1 MDNLD
6 SVISDYLQK
15 QTNYAVLITGKW
27 GVGKTYYYKHTLS
40 KTIADTDTITD
51 ASNKYKSIHI
61 SLFGLTSIEDIQTQ
75 IFLSLHPF
83 LKTKAVKLS
92 VGLGKSIARGML
104 ALKNLGKI
112 DDYIS
117 DVKPDPGDWINLEQ
131 LVICFDDLERKS
143 KNLPLEEM
151 IGFINSLVENNDA
164 KIILV
169 ANEDKID
176 DTAYKNLKEKVIG
189 VTVEFLPDF
198 KKNVEKIIE
207 DRYSS
212 TFKSYASFLSDNINL
227 LLEFSSAFDN
237 NLRVLIFAL
246 DNLHRIYSEI
256 KTSILDIASKKDSI
270 IKDKLEDITRF
281 TIATSIEYKNHSI
294 TFRNRK
300 EIDKSGT
307 FDWSDVDISKLSLSQ
322 PEEKVETEKTFRE
335 NFIENYYKS
344 QADYKFFES
353 IYAYVTGANQF
364 LLDSLVKEIDK
375 AFHIQEEK
383 ILPQYEV
390 LNQLDYRNYYNLTE
404 TQYREFT
411 RRMVEYAEE
420 GAYKIGDYLTVFH
433 FAIRFD
439 NILNYSSERLKQK
452 IQRGLRKGKPHFQYV
467 DSLDF
472 YLDVPHNSPHKTELL
487 EIRKTALAIN
497 NEVQQE
503 QEKKEAIEL
512 LNKISI
518 DWDVFKNTVTDN
530 QQKWLY
536 KPLFRYASVHK
547 IYLTVNQL
555 TLKRLREFAD
565 FIRYRYREFPSSSLK
580 AEIPFLEGIK
590 DKLTPSSKTRKKKNI
605 RNHLLNLIYEQI
617 TTAID
622 NLKKV

>member
-27 GVGKTYYYKHTLS
+27 GVGKTYYYKHTLA
-40 KTIADTDTITD
+40 KTIADTDTIAD
-51 ASNKYKSIHI
+51 ASSKYKSIHI
-61 SLFGLTSIEDIQTQ
+61 SLFGLTSVEDIQTQ

-83 LKTKAVKLS
+83 LKSKAVKLS

-104 ALKNLGKI
+104 ALKNLGNI

-117 DVKPDPGDWINLEQ
+117 DVKPDTGDWINLDQ

-143 KNLPLEEM
+143 KNLLLEEL

-176 DTAYKNLKEKVIG
+176 DSAYKDLKEKVVGI
-189 VTVEFLPDF
+189 TVEFLPDF
-198 KKNVEKIIE
+198 KKNVEAIIA
-207 DRYSS
+207 DRYS
-212 TFKSYASFLSDNINL
+212 TAFKSYASFLTDNIDL

-256 KTSILDIASKKDSI
+256 KSNILDVASKKDSI
-270 IKDKLEDITRF
+270 VKDKLEDITRF

-294 TFRNRK
+294 TFGNRK

-307 FDWSDVDISKLSLSQ
+307 FDWSDVDISKLSFSQ
-322 PEEKVETEKTFRE
+322 PEEKVEVEKTYRE
-335 NFIENYYKS
+335 TFIESYYKS
-344 QADYKFFES
+344 QSDYKFFES

-364 LLDSLVKEIDK
+364 VLDSITKEIDQ

-383 ILPQYEV
+383 VLPQYEV
-390 LNQLDYRNYYNLTE
+390 MNQLDYRNYFNLTE
-404 TQYREFT
+404 NQYRELT
-411 RRMVEYAEE
+411 RKMIEYAEQ

-439 NILNYSSERLKQK
+439 NILNYSSERLKSR
-452 IQRGLRKGKPHFQYV
+452 IQRGLRKAKPSFQYV

-472 YLDVPHNSPHKTELL
+472 YLDVPQDSPHKTELL
-487 EIRKTALAIN
+487 EIRKTALDIN
-497 NEVQQE
+497 KEVQQM
-503 QEKKEAIEL
+503 QEKNEATEL
-512 LNKISI
+512 LNKITT
-518 DWDVFKNTVTDN
+518 DWNAFKNTVTDN
-530 QQKWLY
+530 QQKWFY
-536 KPLFRYASVHK
+536 TPLFRYASVHK

-555 TLKRLREFAD
+555 TLPRLREFAD
-565 FIRYRYREFPSSSLK
+565 FIRYRYREYPSASLK
-580 AEIPFLEGIK
+580 EEIPFLEGIK

-605 RNHLLNLIYEQI
+605 RNHLLNLICEQT